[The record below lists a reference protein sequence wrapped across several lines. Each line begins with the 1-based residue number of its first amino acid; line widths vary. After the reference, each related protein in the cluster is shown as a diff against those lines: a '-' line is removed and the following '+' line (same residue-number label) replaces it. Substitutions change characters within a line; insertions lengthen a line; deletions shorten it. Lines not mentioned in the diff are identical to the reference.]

1 MNLNLTNPI
10 SQSQMRKTKTKCV
23 ECKNKLINFQIKC
36 QICDKNAHK
45 KCVTKNVP
53 FICTPC
59 SIKNF
64 PFNKINNSEFLS
76 TLENKNLSNL
86 PSFRIQ
92 SLIDSFDR
100 DENEAFISETVNS
113 KYYTPKEFNEKEFG
127 NKSFSIL
134 HLNIASLS
142 LHLDELKTLL
152 ATLNVEFDIITLTEI
167 KYKSTHKNIIN
178 HEIENYNSFF
188 TPSHTF
194 CGGTLIYIKDK
205 YPAKVMNKYTKSEE
219 GLFESTFVEIKNGN
233 KSLIIGTIYRH
244 PTAACNMFLED
255 FLHPILH
262 ELDQKRKKVVITGDF
277 NFDMIKYNTH
287 KPTSDFYDLLSSF
300 SYKPLILDPSRITYK
315 SNTLIDNIFVNDIG
329 CISEGGNI
337 TSSISDHYL
346 QFSIN
351 DMFGKT
357 PKKKTTSY
365 KRNFKNFKI
374 NEFVEELYKID
385 LINIT
390 ANGTNIN

>member
-1 MNLNLTNPI
+1 
-10 SQSQMRKTKTKCV
+10 
-23 ECKNKLINFQIKC
+23 
-36 QICDKNAHK
+36 
-45 KCVTKNVP
+45 
-53 FICTPC
+53 
-59 SIKNF
+59 
-64 PFNKINNSEFLS
+64 
-76 TLENKNLSNL
+76 
-86 PSFRIQ
+86 
-92 SLIDSFDR
+92 
-100 DENEAFISETVNS
+100 
-113 KYYTPKEFNEKEFG
+113 
-127 NKSFSIL
+127 
-134 HLNIASLS
+134 
-142 LHLDELKTLL
+142 
-152 ATLNVEFDIITLTEI
+152 
-167 KYKSTHKNIIN
+167 
-178 HEIENYNSFF
+178 
-188 TPSHTF
+188 
-194 CGGTLIYIKDK
+194 
-205 YPAKVMNKYTKSEE
+205 MNKYTKSEE

-390 ANGTNIN
+390 ANGTNINESFDIFFNTIEGLLNTMAPIRKQTKNEKRLEQRPWITKGLLKSMQIRDSLYRELSNGNPETKKKHFNKT